1 MFIIAQ
7 IPFVDIRL
15 LSNKN
20 YKNCFFP
27 NMFDRHYEKATYYR
41 FLGSERNRFNP
52 NGLPATERTYFD
64 SRKLIYVDSSSK
76 MMPYHYFPRVLFAR
90 FFVEKQCFHFD
101 IGLRESIEFWDPQR
115 KNISKFAKDLLQN
128 PFLGINDRFDQGEG
142 IYSILGLEK
151 PLKKIYLY
159 ATSSKKA
166 EHIKDYSSRLL
177 FGYPA
182 LFIVYDKNEQHFF
195 GKAETFNVNRNI
207 KIRHELLSLKNIFA
221 DAWYIGKEG
230 ISRYDQ
236 DLRNLRIYLS
246 KLHSY
251 KESTRIIL
259 NYLDKYGFENFDK
272 QKVKEFLKLMQ
283 FQMNRENFYSY
294 NNRDFRQLA
303 FYIDEHYNHVTWDEF
318 KFRIQAKMEELE
330 RSIMSTYNF
339 NSADNSKQI
348 NVVNSPGAIVGLS
361 ENPEKIRNQCIQK
374 FNIMFEELLNQNKA
388 LLEEERSTL
397 ENQKE
402 DFLEYTQSTSAESK
416 EAKKRLAILKNTLSK
431 ISSFVLSNPEKIE
444 KLINIGEKILDLH

>member
-1 MFIIAQ
+1 M
-7 IPFVDIRL
+7 
-15 LSNKN
+15 
-20 YKNCFFP
+20 
-27 NMFDRHYEKATYYR
+27 
-41 FLGSERNRFNP
+41 
-52 NGLPATERTYFD
+52 
-64 SRKLIYVDSSSK
+64 
-76 MMPYHYFPRVLFAR
+76 
-90 FFVEKQCFHFD
+90 
-101 IGLRESIEFWDPQR
+101 
-115 KNISKFAKDLLQN
+115 
-128 PFLGINDRFDQGEG
+128 
-142 IYSILGLEK
+142 
-151 PLKKIYLY
+151 
-159 ATSSKKA
+159 
-166 EHIKDYSSRLL
+166 
-177 FGYPA
+177 
-182 LFIVYDKNEQHFF
+182 
-195 GKAETFNVNRNI
+195 
-207 KIRHELLSLKNIFA
+207 
-221 DAWYIGKEG
+221 
-230 ISRYDQ
+230 
-236 DLRNLRIYLS
+236 RIYLS

-318 KFRIQAKMEELE
+318 KIRIQAKMEELE